1 MLRIV
6 DHLVGRGPLRIC
18 AHVPQAEGPG
28 DLTGLRVLLAADVLA
43 RVVELRGRAVLTG
56 RTGPQVPDA
65 AALGIHPADAEGTPQ
80 EIADALGGPPAV
92 HLSSRAYEGG
102 GGASVRIARA
112 ARETDGARQRE
123 DKDGGALA
131 VRLLLLDR
139 PYHEPV
145 TVTAEAVEG
154 AGLLLARWRRAVAGW
169 AEEPSKPLVADLVRT
184 ARDGLEDSLDTA
196 AVLRLLGELAAD
208 TGVPAGARF
217 ETFARLD
224 RVLGLELT
232 REIGTA
238 PAHGARA

>member
-18 AHVPQAEGPG
+18 AHVPQAGGPG

-56 RTGPQVPDA
+56 RTGPRVPDA
-65 AALGIHPADAEGTPQ
+65 VAAGVHPADAEGTPE

-92 HLSSRAYEGG
+92 QLTSRAYEGG
-102 GGASVRIARA
+102 GGAFIRIAEARA
-112 ARETDGARQRE
+112 SGSTDLEG
-123 DKDGGALA
+123 DALA

-145 TVTAEAVEG
+145 AVTAEAVEG
-154 AGLLLARWRRAVAGW
+154 AERLLAEWRRAVAGW
-169 AEEPSKPLVADLVRT
+169 AEEPSKPLRADLERT

-196 AVLRLLGELAAD
+196 AVLRILRELAAD
-208 TGVPAGARF
+208 ADVPAGAKF

-232 REIGTA
+232 REIGKA
-238 PAHGARA
+238 PADGART

>member
-18 AHVPQAEGPG
+18 AHVPEADGPG
-28 DLTGLRVLLAADVLA
+28 DLTGLRVLLTADVLA

-56 RTGPQVPDA
+56 RTGPRVPGADA
-65 AALGIHPADAEGTPQ
+65 TGIHPADAEGALD
-80 EIADALGGPPAV
+80 EIADALGGPPALQ
-92 HLSSRAYEGG
+92 LSGRAYEGG
-102 GGASVRIARA
+102 GGAFVQIAE
-112 ARETDGARQRE
+112 ARVGGSTDL
-123 DKDGGALA
+123 GGDALA

-154 AGLLLARWRRAVAGW
+154 AERLLGQWRRAVADW
-169 AEEPSKPLVADLVRT
+169 AEEPSKPLVADLERT

-196 AVLRLLGELAAD
+196 AVLRLLAELAAD
-208 TGVPAGARF
+208 ADVPAGAKF

-232 REIGTA
+232 REIGKA
-238 PAHGARA
+238 PAAGARA

>member
-18 AHVPQAEGPG
+18 AHVPEVGGPG
-28 DLTGLRVLLAADVLA
+28 DLAGLRVLLTADVLA

-56 RTGPQVPDA
+56 RTGPRVPDA
-65 AALGIHPADAEGTPQ
+65 DAAGIHPADAEGTPD

-92 HLSSRAYEGG
+92 QLTSRAYEGG
-102 GGASVRIARA
+102 GGAFVRIAEARA
-112 ARETDGARQRE
+112 SGSTDLEG
-123 DKDGGALA
+123 DALA

-139 PYHEPV
+139 LYHEPV
-145 TVTAEAVEG
+145 VVTAEAVEG
-154 AGLLLARWRRAVAGW
+154 AERLLAQWRRAVSGW
-169 AEEPSKPLVADLVRT
+169 AEEPSKPLRADLERT

-196 AVLRLLGELAAD
+196 AVLRILGELATDAD
-208 TGVPAGARF
+208 VPAGAKF

-232 REIGTA
+232 REIGKA
-238 PAHGARA
+238 PSDGARA

>member
-18 AHVPQAEGPG
+18 AHVPRADGPG
-28 DLTGLRVLLAADVLA
+28 DLTGLRVLLTADVLA
-43 RVVELRGRAVLTG
+43 RVVELRGRAVLAG
-56 RTGPQVPDA
+56 RTGPRVPEAD
-65 AALGIHPADAEGTPQ
+65 ALGIHPADAEGTVE

-92 HLSSRAYEGG
+92 HLTSRAYEGG
-102 GGASVRIARA
+102 GGAFVRIAQARA
-112 ARETDGARQRE
+112 AGETAAE
-123 DKDGGALA
+123 GGEALA

-145 TVTAEAVEG
+145 AITADDVDG
-154 AGLLLARWRRAVAGW
+154 AGQRLARWRRAVADW
-169 AEEPSKPLVADLVRT
+169 AEEPSKPLRADLVRT

-196 AVLRLLGELAAD
+196 AVLRLLGELAGD
-208 TGVPAGARF
+208 QDVPAGAKF

-232 REIGTA
+232 REIGKA
-238 PAHGARA
+238 PADGARA